1 MKLLTVV
8 GARPQFVK
16 AAVLSR
22 AIAAHGSG
30 LHEVLVHTGQHHDT
44 QMSDVF
50 FHELGLP
57 APLYHLGVS
66 GGSHGEMTARMLERI
81 EPVLAAESPDWVIV
95 HGDTN
100 STLAGALAAAKL
112 RLPLAHVEAGLR
124 SFDRGMPEEVNR
136 ILTDHCSDLLFA
148 PTVTAVE
155 NLRREGLR
163 GARVRLVGDV
173 MHDSALWHG
182 TNARPTPPMA
192 ELLATL
198 SEGFLIATVHR
209 AGNTDDPTRLAAILG
224 ALGDIAAKRPVVL
237 PLHPRTRTR
246 LDGWTPPPGLHVI
259 EPVGY
264 LDMAVLLASCG
275 GVLTDSGGLQK
286 EAYFAGRP
294 CLVLREATEWVE
306 LVDGGY
312 ARLVGAD
319 RARIVAEAEDF
330 LRGGLAGARDL
341 YGDGHAGERIVAALV
356 QSSGSSTSQR

>member
-1 MKLLTVV
+1 MRLLTVV

-22 AIAAHGSG
+22 AIAAHGAG
-30 LHEVLVHTGQHHDT
+30 LTEVLVHTGQHHDT

-57 APLYHLGVS
+57 VPTHHLGVA
-66 GGSHGEMTARMLERI
+66 GGTHGEMTARMLERL
-81 EPVLAAESPDWVIV
+81 EPVLAAEAPDWVIV

-155 NLRREGLR
+155 NLRQEGLR

-182 TNARPTPPMA
+182 AHARPTPALA

-198 SEGFLIATVHR
+198 RDGFLVATVHR
-209 AGNTDDPTRLAAILG
+209 AGNTDDPARLAAILG
-224 ALGDIAAKRPVVL
+224 ALGDIAASRPVVL

-246 LDGWTPPPGLHVI
+246 LAGWTPPAGLHVI

-264 LDMAVLLASCG
+264 LDMVAMLAACA

-286 EAYFAGRP
+286 EAYFAGRR

-319 RARIVAEAEDF
+319 RERIVREAASF
-330 LRGGLAGARDL
+330 LQGGLDGVRDL
-341 YGDGHAGERIVAALV
+341 YGDGRAGERIVAALV
-356 QSSGSSTSQR
+356 QSSGANARSH

>member
-22 AIAAHGSG
+22 AIAAHGQG
-30 LHEVLVHTGQHHDT
+30 LHEVLVHTGQHHDP
-44 QMSDVF
+44 QMSEVF
-50 FHELGLP
+50 FRELGLP

-81 EPVLAAESPDWVIV
+81 EPVLAAESPDWV
-95 HGDTN
+95 
-100 STLAGALAAAKL
+100 LAAAKL

-163 GARVRLVGDV
+163 GTRVRLVGDV

-182 TNARPTPPMA
+182 ANARPTPPMA

-198 SEGFLIATVHR
+198 DEGFLIATVHR
-209 AGNTDDPTRLAAILG
+209 AGNTDDPARLAAILG
-224 ALGDIAAKRPVVL
+224 ALGDIAAQRPVVL
-237 PLHPRTRTR
+237 PLHPRTRAR
-246 LDGWTPPPGLHVI
+246 LDGWTPPAGLHVI

-264 LDMAVLLASCG
+264 LDMAVLLASCA

-319 RARIVAEAEDF
+319 RARIVAEAETF
-330 LRGGLAGARDL
+330 LRGELTGARDL
-341 YGDGHAGERIVAALV
+341 YGDGRAGERIVAALV
-356 QSSGSSTSQR
+356 QPSGSSTSQR